1 MKHPLLRLKWFT
13 NATRAR
19 LNPHGIWLPV
29 HLGPASWSGL
39 ERTTIMLEK
48 GTIAVQVGEY
58 RPRARERVYLAGGML
73 VILEDRELE
82 HAK

>member
-1 MKHPLLRLKWFT
+1 MKRSLLRLKWFT

-19 LNPHGIWLPV
+19 LNPHGIWHPA
-29 HLGPASWSGL
+29 HPGPTPIGL
-39 ERTTIMLEK
+39 CNTIMLEK

-58 RPRARERVYLAGGML
+58 MAERRVYLAGGMP